1 MAVRKLLILIILPI
15 LSCAYFNTF
24 YNARVYF
31 KEAEKIYRTQGQNT
45 RESSTNYNKAIEKC
59 SKIFEF
65 YKTSKYLEE
74 ALYITA
80 ISYKRIGNYTQAKI
94 KFEELLKYYPDS
106 RFKISALAEYL
117 DILFTFN
124 ETNAFKD
131 VLRKYPEI
139 KETSEFL
146 PIRIKMLF
154 QEKDYKTLLE
164 LIDSNWKITQKHPLQ
179 KEILNFA
186 LESSIKIKDFS
197 RSEKYLKRLEE
208 VAKTDNEKLV
218 IIQNRVK
225 ILTEAGDFE
234 KAIQT
239 LEKSPF
245 NEEHPLY
252 RSILLLKAQIFTQQ
266 GKNQEALDIIKN
278 IEERSI
284 RDSIFFS
291 AIFLKGKI
299 LESIDSM
306 RAALNIYQDLRNFP
320 LSPSL
325 REEVELRYKT
335 LLEIVSDTTNGD
347 ENILRKAELFL
358 FDLKN
363 PEKALSAYDEVIEKT
378 EQEGTKLKAHY
389 AKFIIY
395 YLYLKDYEKAREI
408 GEKIIMK
415 FPESTQAQK
424 VEEILNLKI
433 DKSKL

>member
-1 MAVRKLLILIILPI
+1 MAIRKLLVLIIFPI

-59 SKIFEF
+59 SKVFEF

-106 RFKISALAEYL
+106 RFKISALTEYL

-154 QEKDYKTLLE
+154 QEKDYRSLLE

-186 LESSIKIKDFS
+186 LESSIRIKDFS

-225 ILTEAGDFE
+225 ILTEAGNFE

-245 NEEHPLY
+245 SEEHPPF

-266 GKNQEALDIIKN
+266 GKNLEALDIIKN

-306 RAALNIYQDLRNFP
+306 QAALNIYQDLRNFP
-320 LSPSL
+320 LSPSV

-378 EQEGTKLKAHY
+378 DQEGTKLKAYY

-395 YLYLKDYEKAREI
+395 YSYIKDYEKAKEI
-408 GEKIIMK
+408 GEKIIK
-415 FPESTQAQK
+415 EFPESTQAQK
-424 VEEILNLKI
+424 VKEILNLKI
-433 DKSKL
+433 DKK